1 MSITSKMTVE
11 STNRDSGWQR
21 HMREAFRSVHD
32 LCDYLD
38 IDANSHASIDA
49 VKSFPLFAPRPFVN
63 RMRRGDATDP
73 LLLQVLPVAEEL
85 TEVSGFSTD
94 PLSEQDSSLHPGLL
108 QKYDRR
114 VLLVTTGACAIH
126 CRYCFRRHFPYSEVP
141 HGIDDWQPSIDAIAD
156 DDSIEEVILSG
167 GDPLTIADRTL
178 GGLTR
183 RIEQITHVQRLRFH
197 TRLPIMIPE
206 RVNSKLVDLLET
218 TRLQVIIVL
227 HANHAAEIDADVA
240 AAIARLQK
248 TGTPVLNQSVLLQ
261 AVNDSVELME
271 ELCRR
276 LTNIGVMPY
285 YMHQLDR
292 VDGAAHFDVPKEKG
306 RMIID
311 QLRGRLPGYAVP
323 RFVEEQP
330 GDRSKRPIV

>member
-1 MSITSKMTVE
+1 MTVE
-11 STNRDSGWQR
+11 STNRDCGWQR
-21 HMREAFRSVHD
+21 HMREAFRSVED
-32 LCDYLD
+32 LCEFLQ
-38 IDANSHASIDA
+38 IDAGKHASLDA
-49 VKSFPLFAPRPFVN
+49 IRSFALFAPRPFVN
-63 RMRRGDATDP
+63 RIRKGDAADP
-73 LLLQVLPVAEEL
+73 LLLQVLPVEAE
-85 TEVSGFSTD
+85 TAKVPGYSTD
-94 PLSEQDSSLHPGLL
+94 PLSEQDASPISGLL

-126 CRYCFRRHFPYSEVP
+126 CRYCFRRNFPYSEVP
-141 HGIDDWQPSIDAIAD
+141 HHIEDWQPSIDAITD

-167 GDPLTIADRTL
+167 GDPLTIVDQTL
-178 GGLTR
+178 AGLIR

-218 TRLQVIIVL
+218 TRLQTIIVL

-240 AAIARLQK
+240 TAIARLRK
-248 TGTPVLNQSVLLQ
+248 TGAPVLNQSVLLRG
-261 AVNDSVELME
+261 VNDSVDLME

-292 VDGAAHFDVPKEKG
+292 VDGAAHFEVPKEKG
-306 RMIID
+306 QMIIS
-311 QLRGRLPGYAVP
+311 QLRERLPGYAVP
-323 RFVEEQP
+323 RFVEERP
-330 GDRSKRPIV
+330 GDRSKRPID